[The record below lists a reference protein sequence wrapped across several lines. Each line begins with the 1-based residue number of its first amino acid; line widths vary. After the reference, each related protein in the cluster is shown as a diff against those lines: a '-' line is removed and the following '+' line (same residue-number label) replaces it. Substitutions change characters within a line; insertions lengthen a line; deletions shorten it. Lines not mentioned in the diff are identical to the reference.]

1 MLWVVVQVGSAEWDA
16 NRVICGWVGR
26 PGLRSGTLWCASD
39 TPLSFGTWRID
50 NGYMPVLN
58 DEVPDDDDYDAGR
71 RRGEFDHITP
81 EDFTRA
87 RGSGRVTPPGWVDER
102 ELARVRRQMPVAYVE
117 VVPVRV
123 DDFGRVTQIGSLL
136 RVSDSGMIVERTL
149 IAGRV
154 LYHETIREAIARN
167 IAKDLG
173 DIALPVLPQGLTP
186 FTVAEFFPTPGV
198 SPYHDERQHAIAL
211 CYIVPIAGD
220 CKPQDETLD
229 VEWVDPR
236 SASFDEFLGQM
247 SDGHDYIVRQAL
259 AWTGL

>member
-1 MLWVVVQVGSAEWDA
+1 M
-16 NRVICGWVGR
+16 ICGWVGR
-26 PGLRSGTLWCASD
+26 PELRSGTLWCASD

-229 VEWVDPR
+229 VEWIDPR

>member
-1 MLWVVVQVGSAEWDA
+1 MTFVLDGSVKH
-16 NRVICGWVGR
+16 NRIDPSSIPQTRG
-26 PGLRSGTLWCASD
+26 SGTKSASGGI
-39 TPLSFGTWRID
+39 TSPTRRFRARRPRID
-50 NGYMPVLN
+50 NGNMPVLN

-81 EDFTRA
+81 EDFTRS
-87 RGSGRVTPPGWVDER
+87 RGSGRVTPPGWIDAN
-102 ELARVRRQMPVAYVE
+102 ELNRVRREMPVAYVE

-123 DDFGRVTQIGSLL
+123 DDFGRVTSIGSLL

-198 SPYHDERQHAIAL
+198 SPYYDERQHAIAL

-236 SASFDEFLGQM
+236 SADFNEFLEQM